1 MYIAYDENIHPELK
15 KYFSIAKAIA
25 GQFGNQC
32 EVVIHDTSDYHSS
45 IVAMFGNVTGR
56 QLYAPLTNVI
66 IEILNEKG
74 DDAED
79 IVGYISYYKGQPFR
93 NSTIFIRDENEKI
106 IGCLC
111 INYCVQDF
119 FALKQITE
127 QLTNSRSVSE
137 LKSEAKE
144 EYFAQNVDDFV
155 EYNIQKTLEKQGGD
169 LTKLS
174 KEERINLIRD
184 LEEKGI
190 FLVKGT
196 VELIAERMNMSKY
209 TIYNYIDVVK
219 SKHLGVK

>member
-1 MYIAYDENIHPELK
+1 
-15 KYFSIAKAIA
+15 
-25 GQFGNQC
+25 
-32 EVVIHDTSDYHSS
+32 
-45 IVAMFGNVTGR
+45 MFGNVTGR
-56 QLYAPLTNVI
+56 ELYAPLTNVV
-66 IEILNEKG
+66 IEILNEEG
-74 DDAED
+74 DHAED
-79 IVGYISYYKGQPFR
+79 RIGYISYYKGLPFR
-93 NSTIFIRDENEKI
+93 NSTIFIRDDHGKI

-127 QLTNSRSVSE
+127 QLTTSRSVSE

-155 EYNIQKTLEKQGGD
+155 EYNMQKVLEKQGGD

-174 KEERINLIRD
+174 KEERINLIRE

-196 VELIAERMNMSKY
+196 VEKIAERLNMSKY
-209 TIYNYIDVVK
+209 TIYNYIEEVK
-219 SKHLGVK
+219 K